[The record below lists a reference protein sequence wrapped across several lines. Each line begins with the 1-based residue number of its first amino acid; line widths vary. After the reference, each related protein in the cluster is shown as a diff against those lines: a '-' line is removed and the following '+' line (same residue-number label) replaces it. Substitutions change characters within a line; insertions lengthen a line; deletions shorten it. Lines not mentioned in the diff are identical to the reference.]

1 MMELADY
8 WLNEYDWRKT
18 EQEINNYDNF
28 IAKIDGYKIHF
39 LHVKGKGEKSLP
51 IIITHGWPS
60 SFLEMLKLIP
70 FLTEKDN
77 SFDLVIPSMMG
88 FGFSQKITHPDCNIF
103 FMADL
108 WVKMMKE
115 LGYEKFGVQGG
126 DFGAGVSTA
135 ISLKYPDNVVG
146 MHLNYI
152 PGNFHPVLAENE
164 ALTPEESEYLKSEDD
179 WYQREGGYSLQQ
191 RTKPLTLSYGLNDS
205 PIGLCSWIIEKM
217 FSWSDC
223 KGSIESV
230 FTKIELLSNVM
241 L

>member
-1 MMELADY
+1 MLSRFEVNISQDILDDLKIRLKNTRWPDEIEGSKWTYGADLSYMMELADY

-108 WVKMMKE
+108 WVKMMK
-115 LGYEKFGVQGG
+115 
-126 DFGAGVSTA
+126 
-135 ISLKYPDNVVG
+135 
-146 MHLNYI
+146 
-152 PGNFHPVLAENE
+152 
-164 ALTPEESEYLKSEDD
+164 
-179 WYQREGGYSLQQ
+179 
-191 RTKPLTLSYGLNDS
+191 
-205 PIGLCSWIIEKM
+205 
-217 FSWSDC
+217 
-223 KGSIESV
+223 
-230 FTKIELLSNVM
+230 
-241 L
+241 